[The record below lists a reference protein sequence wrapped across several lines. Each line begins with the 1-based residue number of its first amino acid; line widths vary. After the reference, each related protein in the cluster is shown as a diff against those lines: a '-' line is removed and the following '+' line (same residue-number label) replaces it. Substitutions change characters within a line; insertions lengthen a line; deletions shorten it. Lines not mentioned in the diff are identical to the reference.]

1 MNFETG
7 LKRSVAVCAVLVAG
21 AIGTGAFAADAVV
34 PSAFPGAVRLLLPPR
49 LYAVPGV
56 EMNVYFDNICLAVN
70 PLNDAFDVDCAKGQ
84 QQAERWTF
92 VPTEQDVGRYP
103 FAVEVRDETNGLVAR
118 AESVLEVVSGKAG
131 AGQPVSVLTIG
142 DSLTH
147 AAV

>member
-1 MNFETG
+1 MKFETG
-7 LKRSVAVCAVLVAG
+7 LKRSMV
-21 AIGTGAFAADAVV
+21 
-34 PSAFPGAVRLLLPPR
+34 
-49 LYAVPGV
+49 
-56 EMNVYFDNICLAVN
+56 
-70 PLNDAFDVDCAKGQ
+70 
-84 QQAERWTF
+84 

-118 AESVLEVVSGKAG
+118 AESVLEVVSGKSG